1 MLNDLVKKV
10 FNVWD
15 TYCLRRNVV
24 EDLHCFSY
32 PWDITVQCVLTVMG
46 HCILHFQSSSISVLD
61 YHDSAAFLPSSTGYL
76 LHASVKLI
84 RLDRGKPYNDLWP
97 ATLIT

>member
-15 TYCLRRNVV
+15 TYCLRRNVL

-46 HCILHFQSSSISVLD
+46 HYIAFSI
-61 YHDSAAFLPSSTGYL
+61 
-76 LHASVKLI
+76 K
-84 RLDRGKPYNDLWP
+84 
-97 ATLIT
+97 